1 MTALLDG
8 KSTATAAA
16 ATACFRCCGG
26 CGLAR
31 ELSGVAGPVQGGNQC
46 CVFDIPIDANPSALQ
61 INLDSLDAGDGAQ
74 RLSDVSN
81 AGAAR
86 HALNL
91 KLGGVHE
98 KPSID
103 AGQSGEA

>member
-1 MTALLDG
+1 M
-8 KSTATAAA
+8 
-16 ATACFRCCGG
+16 
-26 CGLAR
+26 
-31 ELSGVAGPVQGGNQC
+31 
-46 CVFDIPIDANPSALQ
+46 Q
-61 INLDSLDAGDGAQ
+61 INFDSLDAGDGAQ